1 MKHHS
6 TASGAL
12 LLALTLA
19 ASVCAAQSY
28 AHTQATLTQSGYWR
42 KGIGVQQTGN
52 GNASTVRQESG
63 TSAVSTEQTGNRNR
77 ALAVSLD
84 TGASSLIARQT
95 GNGGNTAT
103 ITQAGH
109 HLAASLAQNGGGNQ
123 GAIVQR

>member
-19 ASVCAAQSY
+19 ASVCAAQNY
-28 AHTQATLTQSGYWR
+28 AQTQA
-42 KGIGVQQTGN
+42 
-52 GNASTVRQESG
+52 
-63 TSAVSTEQTGNRNR
+63 
-77 ALAVSLD
+77 
-84 TGASSLIARQT
+84 
-95 GNGGNTAT
+95 
-103 ITQAGH
+103 TQAGH